1 MTSESSKSSLTSSFT
16 INIDGLPIKLHCGIA
31 VEHDVSQA
39 ANTHAEMKDTF
50 TINVD
55 GPVPVRL
62 HGAIAVEHVPQEEI
76 SDAEP
81 AASSH
86 AEPAASSHAEPAE
99 PAPKR
104 RRTLSASS
112 HAEPTIDAEPGEPAP
127 KRRRTF
133 CLVDGQYH
141 SLLLVVRKSFA
152 FILKDGQYMMGG
164 ASTRVIEQVYEAVV
178 DGRVKPE
185 IADME
190 RSVSTCIE

>member
-62 HGAIAVEHVPQEEI
+62 HGAIEVEHVPQEEI

-190 RSVSTCIE
+190 RSVFTCIE